1 MNLIDTHCHVHF
13 RAYRDDMDEV
23 ICRSLEKGVKMITI
37 GTQLNTSQKGLEVA
51 ERYDG
56 VWATVGMHPNHLC
69 AQNFVDDEELDPS
82 EQQMIYTK
90 GHTFDP
96 ANFLPLAHHPKCVAI
111 GECGLDYVH
120 IPENLDREEVI
131 AKQKET
137 VRQHFDLATEVGLP
151 VVIHSREAQKD
162 QLAIIKESIAAGK
175 LAQRGV
181 IHCFTG
187 SLEEAQE
194 YLEIGFLISFTGII
208 TFPPR
213 KKDLLVDSLSPLQY
227 VVQQLPLESI
237 MIETDAPYI
246 SPEPYRGK
254 RNEPW
259 QVEFV
264 ARKIAEIKKISFEE
278 VCEVTTK
285 NAEKLF
291 GIKVG

>member
-13 RAYRDDMDEV
+13 RAYREDMDEV
-23 ICRSLEKGVKMITI
+23 ICRSLEKGVKMITV
-37 GTQLNTSQKGLEVA
+37 GTQLDTSQKGLEVA
-51 ERYDG
+51 ERYEG
-56 VWATVGMHPNHLC
+56 VRATVGMHPSHLC
-69 AQNFVDDEELDPS
+69 AQDFVDDEELDPS
-82 EQQMIYTK
+82 MQQTIHTG

-96 ANFLPLAHHPKCVAI
+96 ADFLPLARHPKCVAI

-120 IPENLDREEVI
+120 IPENLNREEVI
-131 AKQKET
+131 AKQKQT
-137 VRQHFDLATEVGLP
+137 VRQHFDLASEVGLP
-151 VVIHSREAQKD
+151 LAIHSREAQKD
-162 QLAIIKESIAAGK
+162 QLALIREYIQAGK
-175 LAQRGV
+175 LARRGV

-187 SLEEAQE
+187 SLEEARE
-194 YLEIGFLISFTGII
+194 YLETGFLISFTGII
-208 TFPPR
+208 TFSPR
-213 KKDLLVDSLSPLQY
+213 KKDLLVGGLSPLQE
-227 VVQQLPLESI
+227 VVRQLPLESI

-291 GIKVG
+291 GIHV